1 MARMDAA
8 PEQWQF
14 AKMAV
19 YYPFPNSCGSITL
32 CEVAVD
38 SKPWKNS
45 MILLNKYYL
54 RIFSLLLNLLLV
66 FAMGKSAYAADMDI
80 RRAVATHYDEH
91 LEDLF
96 VWFHQNPEL
105 GFLERETSARLAAEL
120 RELGID
126 VTGGIGGTGL
136 VGIIENGEG
145 PLVLVR
151 ADMDGLPI
159 LEDSGLVY
167 SSRNRQID
175 RAGKEV
181 PVMHACGHDMHMTT
195 LVGTAKLLMDN
206 LDKWS
211 GKVMLV
217 GQPAEEI
224 INGAKAM
231 LEDGLYDRFGVPD
244 YAIGLHVSS
253 SMPSGLVA
261 VREGIVQSS
270 ADSVDITVRGVGGHG
285 AYPHQTIDP
294 IYVGSQLVI
303 AMQGIISRQINPLSP
318 AVITVGSFQGGSKHN
333 IISDEVSLQLTVRTD
348 SEKTRDQVLD
358 SIRDT
363 ALNIGRLNGLPDDL
377 LPIVRMGFEST
388 PTNVNNS
395 EAVRKLLPVWAGQFG
410 YSPLVTAPRTGMGAE
425 DFAYFTQ
432 TEHNVPGVFFSV
444 GGASGDLMNEIVA
457 GTASAPPHHSAF
469 FYIDPNSV
477 KAGVEAMYIAAV
489 ELLNNP

>member
-1 MARMDAA
+1 MM
-8 PEQWQF
+8 
-14 AKMAV
+14 
-19 YYPFPNSCGSITL
+19 
-32 CEVAVD
+32 
-38 SKPWKNS
+38 
-45 MILLNKYYL
+45 LNISYYL
-54 RIFSLLLNLLLV
+54 RMPVFLLSLLLLIP
-66 FAMGKSAYAADMDI
+66 MGQSTDAADMDI
-80 RRAVATHYDEH
+80 RRAVTAHYDNH

-105 GFLERETSARLAAEL
+105 GFLEQETSARLAAEL
-120 RELGID
+120 RALGID
-126 VTGGIGGTGL
+126 VTEGVGGTGL
-136 VGIIENGEG
+136 VGMIENGEG
-145 PLVLVR
+145 PLILVR

-159 LEDSGLVY
+159 LEDSGLAY
-167 SSRNRQID
+167 RSRNRQID
-175 RAGKEV
+175 RVGLEV

-206 LDKWS
+206 RDKWS

-231 LEDGLYDRFGVPD
+231 LEDGLYERFGVPD

-253 SMPSGLVA
+253 GMPSGLVA

-303 AMQGIISRQINPLSP
+303 ALQGIISRQINPLSP

-333 IISDEVSLQLTVRTD
+333 IISSEVSLQLTVRTD
-348 SEKTRDQVLD
+348 SEKTRNQVLG

-377 LPIVRMGFEST
+377 MPIVRMGFEST
-388 PTNVNNS
+388 PTNVNDS
-395 EAVRKLLPVWAGQFG
+395 EAVRKVLPVWADQLG
-410 YSPLVTAPRTGMGAE
+410 YSPLVTSPRTGMGAE

-444 GGASGDLMNEIVA
+444 GGAPADLMNQIAA

-477 KAGVEAMYIAAV
+477 KAGTEAMYTAAI

>member
-1 MARMDAA
+1 MM
-8 PEQWQF
+8 
-14 AKMAV
+14 
-19 YYPFPNSCGSITL
+19 
-32 CEVAVD
+32 
-38 SKPWKNS
+38 
-45 MILLNKYYL
+45 LNISHYL
-54 RIFSLLLNLLLV
+54 RMPVLLLSLLLLIS
-66 FAMGKSAYAADMDI
+66 MGQPTDAADMDI
-80 RRAVATHYDEH
+80 RRAVTAHYDNH

-105 GFLERETSARLAAEL
+105 GFLEQETSARLAAEL
-120 RELGID
+120 RALGID
-126 VTGGIGGTGL
+126 VTEGVGGTGL
-136 VGIIENGEG
+136 VGMIENGEG
-145 PLVLVR
+145 PLILVR

-159 LEDSGLVY
+159 LEDSGLAY
-167 SSRNRQID
+167 RSRNRQID
-175 RAGKEV
+175 RVGIEV

-206 LDKWS
+206 RDKWS

-231 LEDGLYDRFGVPD
+231 LEDGLYERFGVPD

-253 SMPSGLVA
+253 GMPSGLVA

-303 AMQGIISRQINPLSP
+303 ALQGIISRQINPLSP

-333 IISDEVSLQLTVRTD
+333 IISSEVSLQLTVRTD
-348 SEKTRDQVLD
+348 SEKTRNQVLG

-377 LPIVRMGFEST
+377 MPIVRMGFEST
-388 PTNVNNS
+388 PTNVNDS
-395 EAVRKLLPVWAGQFG
+395 EAVRKVLPVWADQLG
-410 YSPLVTAPRTGMGAE
+410 YSPLVTSPRTGMGAE

-444 GGASGDLMNEIVA
+444 GGAPADLMNQIAA

-477 KAGVEAMYIAAV
+477 KAGTEAMYTAAI

>member
-1 MARMDAA
+1 MM
-8 PEQWQF
+8 
-14 AKMAV
+14 
-19 YYPFPNSCGSITL
+19 
-32 CEVAVD
+32 
-38 SKPWKNS
+38 
-45 MILLNKYYL
+45 LNISYYL
-54 RIFSLLLNLLLV
+54 RMPVFLLTLLLLIP
-66 FAMGKSAYAADMDI
+66 MGQSTDAADMDI
-80 RRAVATHYDEH
+80 RRAVTAHYDNH

-105 GFLERETSARLAAEL
+105 GFLEQETSARLAAEL
-120 RELGID
+120 RDLGID
-126 VTGGIGGTGL
+126 VVEGVGGTGL
-136 VGIIENGEG
+136 VGMIENGEG
-145 PLVLVR
+145 PLILVR

-159 LEDSGLVY
+159 LEDSGLAY
-167 SSRNRQID
+167 RSRNRQID
-175 RAGKEV
+175 RVGMEV

-206 LDKWS
+206 RDKWS

-231 LEDGLYDRFGVPD
+231 LEDGLYERFGVPD

-253 SMPSGLVA
+253 GMPSGLVA

-303 AMQGIISRQINPLSP
+303 ALQGIISRQINPLSP

-333 IISDEVSLQLTVRTD
+333 IISNEVSLQLTVRTD
-348 SEKTRDQVLD
+348 SEKTRTQVLG

-377 LPIVRMGFEST
+377 MPIVRMGFEST
-388 PTNVNNS
+388 PTNVNDR
-395 EAVRKLLPVWAGQFG
+395 EAVRKVLPVWADQLG
-410 YSPLVTAPRTGMGAE
+410 YSPLVTSPRTGMGAE

-444 GGASGDLMNEIVA
+444 GGAPADLMNQIAA

-477 KAGVEAMYIAAV
+477 KAGAEAMYTAAI

>member
-1 MARMDAA
+1 M
-8 PEQWQF
+8 PVF
-14 AKMAV
+14 
-19 YYPFPNSCGSITL
+19 
-32 CEVAVD
+32 
-38 SKPWKNS
+38 
-45 MILLNKYYL
+45 LL
-54 RIFSLLLNLLLV
+54 SLLLLIP
-66 FAMGKSAYAADMDI
+66 MGQSTDAADMDI
-80 RRAVATHYDEH
+80 RRAVTAHYDNH

-105 GFLERETSARLAAEL
+105 GFLEQETSARLAAEL
-120 RELGID
+120 RDLGID
-126 VTGGIGGTGL
+126 VVEGVGGTGL
-136 VGIIENGEG
+136 VGMIENGEG
-145 PLVLVR
+145 PLILVR

-159 LEDSGLVY
+159 LEDSGLAY
-167 SSRNRQID
+167 RSRNRQID
-175 RAGKEV
+175 RVGLEV

-206 LDKWS
+206 RDKWS

-231 LEDGLYDRFGVPD
+231 LEDGLYERFGVPD

-253 SMPSGLVA
+253 GMPSGLVA

-303 AMQGIISRQINPLSP
+303 ALQGIISRQINPLSP

-333 IISDEVSLQLTVRTD
+333 IISNEVSLQLTVRTD
-348 SEKTRDQVLD
+348 SEKTRTQVLG

-377 LPIVRMGFEST
+377 MPIVRMGFEST
-388 PTNVNNS
+388 PTNVNDR
-395 EAVRKLLPVWAGQFG
+395 EAVRKVLPVWADQLG
-410 YSPLVTAPRTGMGAE
+410 YSPLVTSPRTGMGAE

-444 GGASGDLMNEIVA
+444 GGAPADLMNQIAA

-477 KAGVEAMYIAAV
+477 KAGAEAMYTAAI

>member
-1 MARMDAA
+1 MM
-8 PEQWQF
+8 
-14 AKMAV
+14 
-19 YYPFPNSCGSITL
+19 
-32 CEVAVD
+32 
-38 SKPWKNS
+38 
-45 MILLNKYYL
+45 LNISYYL
-54 RIFSLLLNLLLV
+54 RMPVFLLSLLLLIP
-66 FAMGKSAYAADMDI
+66 MGQSTDAADMDI
-80 RRAVATHYDEH
+80 RRAVTAHYDNH

-105 GFLERETSARLAAEL
+105 GFLEQETSARLAAEL
-120 RELGID
+120 RDLGID
-126 VTGGIGGTGL
+126 VVEGVGGTGL
-136 VGIIENGEG
+136 VGMIENGEG
-145 PLVLVR
+145 PLILVR

-159 LEDSGLVY
+159 LEDSGLAY
-167 SSRNRQID
+167 RSRNRQID
-175 RAGKEV
+175 RVGMEV

-206 LDKWS
+206 RDKWS

-231 LEDGLYDRFGVPD
+231 LEDGLYERFGVPD

-253 SMPSGLVA
+253 GMPSGLVA

-303 AMQGIISRQINPLSP
+303 ALQGIISRQINPLSP

-333 IISDEVSLQLTVRTD
+333 IISNEVSLQLTVRTD
-348 SEKTRDQVLD
+348 SEKTRTQVLG

-377 LPIVRMGFEST
+377 MPIVRMGFEST
-388 PTNVNNS
+388 PTNVNDR
-395 EAVRKLLPVWAGQFG
+395 EAVRKVLPVWADQLG
-410 YSPLVTAPRTGMGAE
+410 YSPLVTSPRTGMGAE

-444 GGASGDLMNEIVA
+444 GGAPADLMNQIAA

-477 KAGVEAMYIAAV
+477 KAGAEAMYTAAI

>member
-1 MARMDAA
+1 MM
-8 PEQWQF
+8 
-14 AKMAV
+14 
-19 YYPFPNSCGSITL
+19 
-32 CEVAVD
+32 
-38 SKPWKNS
+38 
-45 MILLNKYYL
+45 LNISHYL
-54 RIFSLLLNLLLV
+54 RMPVLLLSLLLLIS
-66 FAMGKSAYAADMDI
+66 MGQPTDAADMDI
-80 RRAVATHYDEH
+80 RRAVTAHYDNH

-105 GFLERETSARLAAEL
+105 GFLEQETSARLAAEL
-120 RELGID
+120 RDLGID
-126 VTGGIGGTGL
+126 VVEGVGGTGL
-136 VGIIENGEG
+136 VGMIENGEG
-145 PLVLVR
+145 PLILVR

-159 LEDSGLVY
+159 LEDSGLAY
-167 SSRNRQID
+167 RSRNRQID
-175 RAGKEV
+175 RVGIEV

-206 LDKWS
+206 RDKWS

-231 LEDGLYDRFGVPD
+231 LEDGLYERFGVPD

-253 SMPSGLVA
+253 GMPSGLVA

-303 AMQGIISRQINPLSP
+303 ALQGIISRQINPLSP

-333 IISDEVSLQLTVRTD
+333 IISSEVSLQLTVRTD
-348 SEKTRDQVLD
+348 SEKTRNQVLG

-377 LPIVRMGFEST
+377 MPIVRMGFEST
-388 PTNVNNS
+388 PTNVNDS
-395 EAVRKLLPVWAGQFG
+395 EAVRKVLPVWADQLG
-410 YSPLVTAPRTGMGAE
+410 YSPLVTSPRTGMGAE

-444 GGASGDLMNEIVA
+444 GGAPADLMNQIAA

-477 KAGVEAMYIAAV
+477 KAGAEAMYTAAI

>member
-1 MARMDAA
+1 MM
-8 PEQWQF
+8 
-14 AKMAV
+14 
-19 YYPFPNSCGSITL
+19 
-32 CEVAVD
+32 
-38 SKPWKNS
+38 
-45 MILLNKYYL
+45 LNISHYL
-54 RIFSLLLNLLLV
+54 RMPVLLLSLLLLIS
-66 FAMGKSAYAADMDI
+66 MGQPTDAADMDI
-80 RRAVATHYDEH
+80 RRAVTAHYDNH

-105 GFLERETSARLAAEL
+105 GFLEQETSARLAAEL
-120 RELGID
+120 RALGID
-126 VTGGIGGTGL
+126 VTEGVGGTGL
-136 VGIIENGEG
+136 VGMIENGEG
-145 PLVLVR
+145 PLILVR

-159 LEDSGLVY
+159 LEDSGLAY
-167 SSRNRQID
+167 RSRNRQID
-175 RAGKEV
+175 RVGLEV

-206 LDKWS
+206 RDKWS

-231 LEDGLYDRFGVPD
+231 LEDGLYERFGVPD

-253 SMPSGLVA
+253 GMPSGLVA

-303 AMQGIISRQINPLSP
+303 ALQGIISRQINPLSP

-333 IISDEVSLQLTVRTD
+333 IISSEVSLQLTVRTD
-348 SEKTRDQVLD
+348 SEKTRNQVLG

-377 LPIVRMGFEST
+377 MPIVRMGFEST
-388 PTNVNNS
+388 PTNVNDS
-395 EAVRKLLPVWAGQFG
+395 EAVRKVLPVWADQLG
-410 YSPLVTAPRTGMGAE
+410 YSPLVTSPRTGMGAE

-444 GGASGDLMNEIVA
+444 GGAPADLMNQIAA

-477 KAGVEAMYIAAV
+477 KAGAEAMYTAAI